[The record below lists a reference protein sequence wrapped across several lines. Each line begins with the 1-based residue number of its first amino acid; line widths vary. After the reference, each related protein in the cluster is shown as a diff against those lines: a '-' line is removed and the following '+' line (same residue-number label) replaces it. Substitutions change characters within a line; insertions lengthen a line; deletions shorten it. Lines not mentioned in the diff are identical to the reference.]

1 MELFE
6 AMRARSSV
14 REYRDEPIPP
24 GKIAALQQAA
34 LLAPTSL
41 NLQEQKFYFITD
53 RSVLNRITEGMIEVS
68 RQREEWDYLERLAQR
83 ERNRY
88 GQDCFSPLHP
98 HFQLTQKFLE

>member
-24 GKIAALQQAA
+24 EKIAALQQAA

-53 RSVLNRITEGMIEVS
+53 RSVINLSLIHISETTRH
-68 RQREEWDYLERLAQR
+68 RRR
-83 ERNRY
+83 
-88 GQDCFSPLHP
+88 
-98 HFQLTQKFLE
+98 